1 MYRHGNEQKIIMK
14 CKGVD
19 SGRHSTTTTH
29 TTHKKNTAKLK
40 NSKWMRENFIYFI
53 LLSCWQK
60 LFGAKVESIWNITK
74 KKEEEKLTLK
84 IERKLH

>member
-19 SGRHSTTTTH
+19 SGRHSSTT

-40 NSKWMRENFIYFI
+40 NSK
-53 LLSCWQK
+53 
-60 LFGAKVESIWNITK
+60 
-74 KKEEEKLTLK
+74 
-84 IERKLH
+84 